1 MIIIENKY
9 DFNLRIVVNGY
20 NNQDRQTDSP
30 DYCIENQLK
39 HKRTNLALQFANLEF
54 FVNEKHCS

>member
-9 DFNLRIVVNGY
+9 DFNLRIVVEEY
-20 NNQDRQTDSP
+20 KNQDHQTDSP

-39 HKRTNLALQFANLEF
+39 D
-54 FVNEKHCS
+54 

>member
-1 MIIIENKY
+1 MDTII
-9 DFNLRIVVNGY
+9 RTVN
-20 NNQDRQTDSP
+20 DSP